1 MGKISYIENLEEWQ
15 QSFQFFRRIN
25 VRFCETDMFGHLN
38 NTVPFIYFEEVR
50 TEFLQALGFMDYWT
64 SEESSEIP
72 VVADLQCD
80 FLKQVF
86 FGDELHVYVKVHHI
100 GRSSVDLHYMAK
112 KDNNEVVFV
121 GRGTLVQMN
130 KHTGKSV
137 PWSDEMR
144 QKLQQSQIMLI
155 K

>member
-1 MGKISYIENLEEWQ
+1 MGKISYIENLDEWQ
-15 QSFQFFRRIN
+15 RSFHFFRRIN

-50 TEFLQALGFMDYWT
+50 TEFLQSLGFMDYWT
-64 SEESSEIP
+64 SKESSEIP

-86 FGDELHVYVKVHHI
+86 FGDELYVYVKVHDI
-100 GRSSVDLHYMAK
+100 GRSSVDLHYAAK
-112 KDNNEVVFV
+112 KDNKEVVFV
-121 GRGTLVQMN
+121 GRGTLVQIN

-144 QKLQQSQIMLI
+144 QKLQQSQTMLVI
-155 K
+155 